1 MALLLGGARRLAS
14 CGAHVRALARP
25 FSAQPE
31 PEPPASEEVTVKV
44 NDYKAHHL
52 DPPSTEVTTSKAEL
66 MDFFKTMYRM
76 RRHAQPCSRKCFPYE
91 LSGCLTRDRKRACLC
106 T

>member
-1 MALLLGGARRLAS
+1 MALLLGSARRLAS
-14 CGAHVRALARP
+14 RGIPVRGLARP
-25 FSAQPE
+25 FSAQPQ

-44 NDYKAHHL
+44 NDYKPHHL

-76 RRHAQPCSRKCFPYE
+76 RRHAQPCFGKSFPFKP
-91 LSGCLTRDRKRACLC
+91 GAFV
-106 T
+106 